1 MSDSAQGS
9 LDFLDE
15 IDNSAQEGDQ
25 RRRRRRGDEFST
37 GLESVS
43 YSQAARA
50 TASKSMAGQ
59 YKRYTVYLSPE
70 DIIRFKEVAADVGLS
85 QAETGRWFFQHMLS
99 SFEKGLRPKTEP
111 VVVRRQLQRSESR

>member
-1 MSDSAQGS
+1 MSDSSDDS

-15 IDNSAQEGDQ
+15 IKESSPKRSKGRKG
-25 RRRRRRGDEFST
+25 RRENEFST
-37 GLESVS
+37 GLEEVS

-70 DIIRFKEVAADVGLS
+70 DIAQFKDVAADVGLS
-85 QAETGRWFFQHMLS
+85 QAETGRWFFQHMFQLY
-99 SFEKGLRPKTEP
+99 ENGLRPKTEP
-111 VVVRRQLQRSESR
+111 VVVRRRLKRDE

>member
-1 MSDSAQGS
+1 MSGDSGDS

-15 IDNSAQEGDQ
+15 VLANPENPT
-25 RRRRRRGDEFST
+25 RRRKGRRDDEFST

-43 YSQAARA
+43 YGQAARA

-70 DIIRFKEVAADVGLS
+70 DIARFRDVAADVGLS
-85 QAETGRWFFQHMLS
+85 QAETGRWFFQHMFQLY
-99 SFEKGLRPKTEP
+99 EKGLRPKTEP
-111 VVVRRQLQRSESR
+111 VVVKHRLVQGE